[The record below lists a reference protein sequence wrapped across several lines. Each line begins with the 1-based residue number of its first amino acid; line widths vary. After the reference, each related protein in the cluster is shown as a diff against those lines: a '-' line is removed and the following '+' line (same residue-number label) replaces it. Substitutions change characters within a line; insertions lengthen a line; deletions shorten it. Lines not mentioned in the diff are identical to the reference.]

1 MNDYRFTPR
10 GFAMLCAA
18 LFALLL
24 GAPEAKAAECT
35 VELSADDHAQL
46 VALSDTADL
55 EEIEDVRD
63 RVAAIAEIFA
73 SNDDPRG
80 LFPVVYAPITA
91 RAVQSVEDG
100 AYADEIWASAII
112 VEFARPYLD
121 ALNLHLTG
129 GNPAPEWQHYYERA
143 TDCDGSWLRAAA
155 TGINTHLTVDLART
169 VALVD
174 TPASYQDDFDLY
186 GEILVE
192 VEPQI
197 TENLWNDY
205 GVDAEDF
212 FGGFFFGDFVDGT
225 HGDGTLTTFVF
236 QVVRGNAWRNGQLLR
251 NFWTRG
257 WGNHGIA
264 TTCAKF
270 ELALGSLEALGAI

>member
-1 MNDYRFTPR
+1 MNEYRITRHPITMV
-10 GFAMLCAA
+10 FAV
-18 LFALLL
+18 LFALMSWTN
-24 GAPEAKAAECT
+24 EAHAAECT
-35 VELSADDHAQL
+35 VELPAEDHDRL
-46 VALSDTADL
+46 VELSDTAEL
-55 EEIEDVRD
+55 GGIEDVRD
-63 RVAAIAEIFA
+63 RVGEIADIFA

-91 RAVQSVEDG
+91 RAVESVEQG
-100 AYADEIWASAII
+100 VYGDEVWASAII
-112 VEFARPYLD
+112 IEFARPYFD

-174 TPASYQDDFDLY
+174 TPASYQADFDLY

-197 TENLWNDY
+197 IDNLWNDY

-212 FGGFFFGDFVDGT
+212 FGGFFFGDFVDGA
-225 HGDGTLTTFVF
+225 HGDGTLTSFVF
-236 QVVRGNAWRNGQLLR
+236 QAVRGNAWRNGQLLR
-251 NFWTRG
+251 NWFTRG

-264 TTCAKF
+264 TTRAKF